1 MWNQEPLE
9 EARGFSDQRRDPEPE
24 ARAVRAKKKKTTP
37 FENLQQRHV
46 KEEEGDEMPL
56 FNARGP
62 GKSKNEQSR
71 VDFLDDLEDMM
82 GGRK

>member
-1 MWNQEPLE
+1 
-9 EARGFSDQRRDPEPE
+9 
-24 ARAVRAKKKKTTP
+24 
-37 FENLQQRHV
+37 
-46 KEEEGDEMPL
+46 MPL